1 MTGWE
6 RLGGVPRAR
15 LAAARAQLHLAAQ
28 PAAAVGKLLLPHQ
41 PDYGEQSFSWA
52 AGDRCL
58 AQGTVTGRS
67 PATPFRAALRPS
79 PPALLLLGAPGVPGA
94 IGAIGAPD
102 SGGGGGGILRE
113 LPLGGRT
120 LGEAYEWLAAQL
132 ADLLGAGLP
141 GEIERPAGLSDLS
154 GHPLADG
161 ARFDAGD
168 AAAFAELGSLFANA
182 DRALA
187 AWAAAWPGASA
198 VRCWPHHFDIAT
210 LAPIAPATL
219 AAAPPEQARTIG
231 AGMVPGDVGRGGR
244 GEPYFYVSPW
254 PYPESAEW
262 PPLPGGGTWNM
273 EGWLGAVLEAPQFMD
288 ADRAAD
294 QAAAVENFLR
304 SAAAACH
311 RLLG

>member
-1 MTGWE
+1 MTAWE
-6 RLGGVPRAR
+6 RLGGVPHAR
-15 LAAARAQLHLAAQ
+15 LAAARAQLHLAGQ

-41 PDYGEQSFSWA
+41 PDYGEQSFRWA

-58 AQGTVTGRS
+58 AQGTVTGS
-67 PATPFRAALRPS
+67 SAATPPDALGS
-79 PPALLLLGAPGVPGA
+79 DDAPGSDAAHVADDADG
-94 IGAIGAPD
+94 D
-102 SGGGGGGILRE
+102 GGGGILRE

-120 LGEAYEWLAAQL
+120 LLEAYDWLAAQL
-132 ADLLGAGLP
+132 ADLLAGSLP
-141 GEIERPAGLSDLS
+141 GELERPAGLSDLS
-154 GHPLADG
+154 GHPLAAG

-168 AAAFAELGSLFANA
+168 EAAFAELGRLFANA

-210 LAPIAPATL
+210 LAPIAPAAL
-219 AAAPPEQARTIG
+219 AAGPPGEARTIG
-231 AGMVPGDVGRGGR
+231 AGMVPGDAGR

-254 PYPESAEW
+254 PHPESPEW
-262 PPLPGGGTWNM
+262 PPLPGGATWNM

-294 QAAAVENFLR
+294 QAAAVESFLR